1 MEKDIL
7 NLEEACDFLN
17 VSERTLI
24 KLLREEHLPA
34 RKIGREWRFGKQ
46 ALTDWISAGDSCD
59 YSTQG
64 DIYSVYEDC
73 AGNDRAIILADMAGQ
88 LQRLQETNDM
98 KEIISN
104 LEQSVL
110 IPQKVKLSISYK
122 QKRDI
127 EQVEFKLYWPSR
139 TQLG

>member
-7 NLEEACDFLN
+7 NLEEACEFLS

-46 ALTDWISAGDSCD
+46 ALINWISSGDSSEH
-59 YSTQG
+59 STQA
-64 DIYSVYEDC
+64 DTYAVYEDC
-73 AGNDRAIILADMAGQ
+73 VGNGRAAVLGDMALQ
-88 LQRLQETNDM
+88 LQKLRETNDIR
-98 KEIISN
+98 EIIN
-104 LEQSVL
+104 GLEQSVS
-110 IPQKVKLSISYK
+110 IPEEIKLSVSYK

-127 EQVEFKLYWPSR
+127 EQVEFKLYWSLR
-139 TQLG
+139 

>member
-7 NLEEACDFLN
+7 NLEEACEFLS

-46 ALTDWISAGDSCD
+46 ALINWISLGDSSE
-59 YSTQG
+59 YSTG
-64 DIYSVYEDC
+64 ADTYAVYEDC
-73 AGNDRAIILADMAGQ
+73 EGSDRAAILSNMVLQ
-88 LQRLQETNDM
+88 LEKLQETNDM
-98 KEIISN
+98 REIINS
-104 LEQSVL
+104 LEQNVS
-110 IPQKVKLSISYK
+110 IPEEIKLSVSYK

-127 EQVEFKLYWPSR
+127 EQVEFKLYWPLR
-139 TQLG
+139 

>member
-7 NLEEACDFLN
+7 NLDEACEFLN

-46 ALTDWISAGDSCD
+46 ALINWISAGDSCD

-64 DIYSVYEDC
+64 DLYAIYEDC
-73 AGNDRAIILADMAGQ
+73 TGSDRTMILDDMVLRMQ
-88 LQRLQETNDM
+88 KICETNDM
-98 KEIISN
+98 KEIIDG
-104 LEQSVL
+104 LEQSVS
-110 IPQKVKLSISYK
+110 IPEKVKLSISYK
-122 QKRDI
+122 KKRDI
-127 EQVEFKLYWPSR
+127 EQVEFKLYWPLR
-139 TQLG
+139 I